1 MRLLLDSHVVVWALS
16 MPKRLSARARQAI
29 EDPENDV
36 FVSVVSPWE
45 LAIKGPRQG
54 LHLPDDLEAQLSRQH
69 FEILPVLLRHTEPIE
84 SMPLHHRDPFDRML
98 VAQAIV
104 DGLTI
109 VTADRKLTSYQV
121 ALMPAISR
129 RGPANGTG

>member
-1 MRLLLDSHVVVWALS
+1 VEGRLRLLLDTHVVVWALS
-16 MPKRLSARARQAI
+16 EPERIAAKTKAAI
-29 EDPENDV
+29 ETEENEI

-45 LAIKGPRQG
+45 LAIKGPREG
-54 LHLPDDLEAQLSRQH
+54 LRIPGDLEVQVDQRGFDL
-69 FEILPVLLRHTEPIE
+69 LPVLFRHTEPIG
-84 SMPLHHRDPFDRML
+84 SMPNHHRDPFDRML

-121 ALMPAISR
+121 SLLPAI
-129 RGPANGTG
+129 

>member
-1 MRLLLDSHVVVWALS
+1 MGWRLRLLLDTHVVLWALND
-16 MPKRLSARARQAI
+16 PERLSTRTRAAI
-29 EDPENDV
+29 EAEENDV

-45 LAIKGPRQG
+45 LATKKSRRRPN
-54 LHLPDDLEAQLSRQH
+54 PTDDLRL
-69 FEILPVLLRHTEPIE
+69 EIGRRRFVLLPVHLRHTQAIE
-84 SMPLHHRDPFDRML
+84 SMPHHHRDPFDRML

-121 ALMPAISR
+121 SLLSAI
-129 RGPANGTG
+129 